1 MGGLG
6 GAQPA
11 ISLYRSL
18 LRAAARLPTANRQL
32 LATDRIRLEFRKAAC
47 VRDEDALQ
55 ELFLI
60 GHTHLE
66 SLGVLPQGPDLRS
79 TLCMC
84 TCVRMARPDTTHP
97 SCASGSTQ
105 APVQRLCAS
114 PAMLRLT
121 YTGHCMANCR
131 GQRPKLPTWT
141 SCLEWTCGQ
150 SRASATASPLTSLQR
165 TQSRLTTDK
174 PARAMSGGL
183 DPSSSSPCEVALG

>member
-1 MGGLG
+1 MGGGLG

-60 GHTHLE
+60 GQTQLE

-79 TLCMC
+79 TLCTC
-84 TCVRMARPDTTHP
+84 SCVRMARPDTTHP

-105 APVQRLCAS
+105 APVHRLSAS

-150 SRASATASPLTSLQR
+150 SRASATASLLTSLQR

-174 PARAMSGGL
+174 PASAMSGG
-183 DPSSSSPCEVALG
+183 